1 MSISDKTQF
10 SSNDN
15 ACQLKPM
22 TPKFDES
29 QHRRY
34 VSRLKNALYK
44 QNCKSVALS
53 GSYGSG
59 KSSILEQFVKEA
71 KEDGRSVAK
80 VSLATFNADPYRQ
93 GDSADSSITTLL
105 EREILGQLLYQGDPT
120 KAPKSSF
127 NQIHNTSLWCKVKS
141 AMPVSLIIFFALIGA
156 LIFHFS
162 KTLTFASYL
171 TFMADASKKR
181 LQMVMSL
188 TILLLVA
195 VYSAI
200 SLICG

>member
-1 MSISDKTQF
+1 
-10 SSNDN
+10 
-15 ACQLKPM
+15 M
-22 TPKFDES
+22 TPKYDES

-34 VSRLKNALYK
+34 VDRLRNALYK

-71 KEDGRSVAK
+71 KEDGHSVAK
-80 VSLATFNADPYRQ
+80 VSLATFNADLYRS
-93 GDSADSSITTLL
+93 GENGKSSLTALL

-127 NQIHNTSLWCKVKS
+127 NQIHNASLLCKVKS
-141 AMPVSLIIFFALIGA
+141 AMPVSLIMLISLIGA

-162 KTLTFASYL
+162 RSVTFASCL
-171 TFMADASKKR
+171 TFIADSSKER
-181 LQMVMSL
+181 LQMFMTLAV
-188 TILLLVA
+188 LLFGYFGHMWIRPL
-195 VYSAI
+195 
-200 SLICG
+200 GF